1 MTSIGLDIGT
11 GFVKCVSDT
20 ARIKFPS
27 LYAYRYPASWED
39 KKGIIEATGYDA
51 VKLSEYADA
60 ILIRPVMLGRPV
72 NEAGFAELAKKAIE
86 LVLQNKD
93 AMTPNELARSCIA
106 VGLPYDAR
114 KYRDDIKRMVTK
126 LFGAKNCYVVPQ
138 VLGTLVEACLSDAVV
153 ISIGHGTT
161 EIVVFRNDVPIKGI
175 SIHNAVTDICSKL
188 RNDKTSYLDGTLF
201 EDNKAKPFVRMLVDG
216 IVDDLNAVRKD
227 ICKTPLVVSG
237 GGIMIPGIK
246 EAMISRLGKDIIIPQ
261 DPVMSN
267 AAGLF
272 QLASRAC

>member
-11 GFVKCVSDT
+11 GFVKCVSNT
-20 ARIKFPS
+20 TKIKFPS

-39 KKGIIEATGYDA
+39 KKGIIEAVGYDA
-51 VKLSEYADA
+51 VKLSEYSDA
-60 ILIRPVMLGRPV
+60 VTIRPVMLGRPV
-72 NEAGFAELAKKAIE
+72 NEMAFAELAKKAVE

-93 AMTPNELARSCIA
+93 VIGCNEVPKSCIA
-106 VGLPYDAR
+106 VGLPYEAR
-114 KYRDDIKRMVTK
+114 KYRNDVKRMILR
-126 LFGAKNCYVVPQ
+126 LFRTQNCYVVPQ
-138 VLGTLVEACLSDAVV
+138 VLGTLVDVQLSDAVV

-161 EIVVFRNDVPIKGI
+161 EIVVFRNDMPIKGV

-188 RNDKTSYLDGTLF
+188 GNHKTSYLDNTIF

-227 ICKTPLVVSG
+227 IGKLPLVVSG

-246 EAMISRLGKDIIIPQ
+246 EAIISRLGQDIVIPQ